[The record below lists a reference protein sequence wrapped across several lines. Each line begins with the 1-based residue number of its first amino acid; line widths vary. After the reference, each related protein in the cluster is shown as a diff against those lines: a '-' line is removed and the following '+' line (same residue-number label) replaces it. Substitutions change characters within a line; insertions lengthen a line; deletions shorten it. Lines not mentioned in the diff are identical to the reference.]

1 MGFKLNLTESEIKN
15 AQGGGFKPLPE
26 GTYGAIVFDVT
37 EKQSKAGNDMY
48 EIDFKI
54 TEGPEGIGRKIRGW
68 FVVSGKALF
77 SVVGLLKALDFPYPT
92 KDTPAGE
99 FEFPDGD
106 EFLGKEL
113 NLKIKQ
119 EAYETENEDG
129 EVVKKLA
136 LKAEN
141 VVRFTEGKQI
151 VKVIY
156 VPGKLVNVVIKE

>member
-1 MGFKLNLTESEIKN
+1 MGFKLNLTSDEIKN
-15 AQGGGFKPLPE
+15 AQGGSFKPLPE

-77 SVVGLLKALDFPYPT
+77 SVVGLLKALDFDYPT

-119 EAYETENEDG
+119 GAYETEGEDG
-129 EVVKKLA
+129 EVVTAYRNNISRTFPYDPDKI
-136 LKAEN
+136 
-141 VVRFTEGKQI
+141 TE
-151 VKVIY
+151 
-156 VPGKLVNVVIKE
+156 PGEDDDAPAGGNFL

>member
-1 MGFKLNLTESEIKN
+1 MGFKLNLTSDEIKN
-15 AQGGGFKPLPE
+15 AQGGGYKPLPE

-77 SVVGLLKALDFPYPT
+77 SVVGLLKALGFPYPD
-92 KDTPAGE
+92 KDTPAGV

-119 EAYETENEDG
+119 EAYETEDEDG
-129 EVVKKLA
+129 
-136 LKAEN
+136 N
-141 VVRFTEGKQI
+141 VVTAYRNTISRTYPYDPDKITEPEDDDSAPAAGNF
-151 VKVIY
+151 
-156 VPGKLVNVVIKE
+156 L

>member
-1 MGFKLNLTESEIKN
+1 MGFKLNLTESEIKK
-15 AQGGGFKPLPE
+15 AQGGSFPPLPE

-37 EKQSKAGNDMY
+37 EKTSKAGNDMY

-54 TEGPEGIGRKIRGW
+54 TEGPEGIGRKQRGW

-106 EFLGKEL
+106 EFLGKEV
-113 NLKIKQ
+113 NLKIAQ
-119 EAYETENEDG
+119 DPYQTEDESG
-129 EVVKKLA
+129 
-136 LKAEN
+136 N
-141 VVRFTEGKQI
+141 VVTTYRNNIKRVFAYDPDKITEADEDDSA
-151 VKVIY
+151 
-156 VPGKLVNVVIKE
+156 PGAGNFL

>member
-1 MGFKLNLTESEIKN
+1 MGFKLNLTSDEIKN

-54 TEGPEGIGRKIRGW
+54 TEGPDGIGRKIRGW

-77 SVVGLLKALDFPYPT
+77 SVVGLLKALDFPYPD
-92 KDTPAGE
+92 KNTPAGV

-129 EVVKKLA
+129 EVVTAYRNNISRTFPYDPDKITQPEDEDGAPAVGNFL
-136 LKAEN
+136 
-141 VVRFTEGKQI
+141 
-151 VKVIY
+151 
-156 VPGKLVNVVIKE
+156 

>member
-1 MGFKLNLTESEIKN
+1 MGFKLNLTQDEIKN
-15 AQGGGFKPLPE
+15 AQGGGFKPLPA
-26 GTYGAIVFDVT
+26 GTYGAIVYDVT

-54 TEGPEGIGRKIRGW
+54 TEGPEGIGRKQRGW

-77 SVVGLLKALDFPYPT
+77 SVVGLLKALGFDYPT

-113 NLKIKQ
+113 NLKIDQ
-119 EAYETENEDG
+119 EPYETEDEDG
-129 EVVKKLA
+129 KVVTAYRNNIKRTFPYDPDKITE
-136 LKAEN
+136 AEDDDSAPAAGN
-141 VVRFTEGKQI
+141 F
-151 VKVIY
+151 
-156 VPGKLVNVVIKE
+156 L

>member
-1 MGFKLNLTESEIKN
+1 MGFKLNLTSDEIKN
-15 AQGGGFKPLPE
+15 AQGGNFKALPA

-77 SVVGLLKALDFPYPT
+77 SVVGLLKALDFDYPT

-113 NLKIKQ
+113 NLKIDQ
-119 EAYETENEDG
+119 EPYETENEDG
-129 EVVKKLA
+129 EVVTA
-136 LKAEN
+136 YRN
-141 VVRFTEGKQI
+141 S
-151 VKVIY
+151 
-156 VPGKLVNVVIKE
+156 IKRTFPYDPDKISEPEDEDSAPAAGNFL

>member
-1 MGFKLNLTESEIKN
+1 MGFKLNLTSDEIKN
-15 AQGGGFKPLPE
+15 AQGGNFKALPE

-77 SVVGLLKALDFPYPT
+77 SVVGLLKALDFEYPT

-129 EVVKKLA
+129 EVVTAYRNNISRTFPYDPDKI
-136 LKAEN
+136 
-141 VVRFTEGKQI
+141 TEPEDDDSAPAAGNF
-151 VKVIY
+151 
-156 VPGKLVNVVIKE
+156 L

>member
-1 MGFKLNLTESEIKN
+1 MGFKLNLTSDEIKN

-37 EKQSKAGNDMY
+37 EKQSRAGNDMY

-92 KDTPAGE
+92 KDTPAGT

-119 EAYETENEDG
+119 EAYETEGDDG
-129 EVVKKLA
+129 EVVTAYRNNVNRVFAYDPDKISEA
-136 LKAEN
+136 AEDLGAPSAGN
-141 VVRFTEGKQI
+141 F
-151 VKVIY
+151 
-156 VPGKLVNVVIKE
+156 L